1 MNVAQMGRPNK
12 ILYGRLA
19 LLLHAATPARSQLCE
34 PRTFTLLSLSEA
46 RLARSN
52 LGGLGGRCD
61 ANAAECTDGL
71 RKASTPAELYFESVG
86 VGVDLRVANASEYR
100 AWNVGSNG
108 IVQTSGGFF
117 GLINVLAP
125 RDAGTGSDW
134 HGDVTYVDLR
144 FEFVDP
150 INGAPLTAAKPR
162 RKRWAPEP
170 GDE

>member
-1 MNVAQMGRPNK
+1 MLRRRP
-12 ILYGRLA
+12 
-19 LLLHAATPARSQLCE
+19 S
-34 PRTFTLLSLSEA
+34 
-46 RLARSN
+46 
-52 LGGLGGRCD
+52 
-61 ANAAECTDGL
+61 
-71 RKASTPAELYFESVG
+71 STERVG

-150 INGAPLTAAKPR
+150 INGAPLTLSRTFLSFYDFDHANSDAIPINPR
-162 RKRWAPEP
+162 GVECLAVGASSGLTSTVFTAPATEGCELRERQMVRCDGGRAN
-170 GDE
+170 GDDGQWRDTLS

>member
-71 RKASTPAELYFESVG
+71 RNASTPAELYFERVG

-125 RDAGTGSDW
+125 SSQQPAM
-134 HGDVTYVDLR
+134 
-144 FEFVDP
+144 E
-150 INGAPLTAAKPR
+150 TAAESRGHSSDDYTRQRACDPEHGRTKPR
-162 RKRWAPEP
+162 CRSRGAS
-170 GDE
+170 